1 MIASL
6 TRDTRK
12 KLRYAISFLTR
23 RLVHVNLQVLY
34 VCNYRCRICDFWKAE
49 FRRRPLMAVADA
61 EVISEKLNR
70 IGPQII
76 SIGGG
81 EPLLHPHLVDIVRV
95 LSRHHFPVMIT
106 NGSLI
111 TPQNA
116 QALFGAGMA
125 EISVSVDYAEAARH
139 DTQRG
144 IPGAFDQ
151 AVEALRVLHA
161 SRTHPEQRVHMI
173 SVIMDDNLAEVEP
186 LLHLCQR
193 LGITYLVTLYS
204 HGRGD
209 KLRRLISDGVSQ
221 HLLQLKRQHRH
232 FVALRGY
239 LARFS
244 AAVRQGGIGP
254 CYAGRNLCNIDSAGN
269 VSFCID
275 RLDDPVENILRDDI
289 LGIVQ
294 RLRARQRT
302 NDCRACWTSCRGSIE
317 ALMYGRQPWLS
328 LLDYWRMT
336 RPVAL
341 RGTF

>member
-1 MIASL
+1 MITSL
-6 TRDTRK
+6 THDTRK
-12 KLRYAISFLTR
+12 KLRYAISFLKR

-34 VCNYRCRICDFWKAE
+34 ACNYRCRICDFWKVG
-49 FRRRPLMAVADA
+49 FRDRPLMSAADA
-61 EVISEKLNR
+61 GVISDQLNR
-70 IGPQII
+70 IGPQIV

-81 EPLLHPHLVDIVRV
+81 EPLLHPDLAGIVRA

-111 TPQNA
+111 TQQIA
-116 QALFGAGMA
+116 QALFGAGMV
-125 EISVSVDYAEAARH
+125 EISVSVDYAEAGRH
-139 DTQRG
+139 DAQRG

-151 AVEALRVLHA
+151 AVEALRILHA
-161 SRTHPEQRVHMI
+161 SRLHPEQRVNMI

-186 LLHLCQR
+186 LIRLCQQ

-209 KLRRLISDGVSQ
+209 KPRRILSDGVSP
-221 HLLQLKRQHRH
+221 HLLQLKRKHRH

-239 LARFS
+239 LGRFS

-254 CYAGRNLCNIDSAGN
+254 CYAGRNLCNIDSQGN
-269 VSFCID
+269 VSLCID
-275 RLDDPVENILRDDI
+275 RLNDPVGNILTDDI
-289 LGIVQ
+289 VPIAQ
-294 RLRARQRT
+294 RLRDRQRT
-302 NDCRACWTSCRGSIE
+302 HDCRACWTSCRGSIE
-317 ALMYGRQPWLS
+317 SLMYGWPPWLN

-341 RGTF
+341 RRAF